1 MPENFYGKIVRL
13 SQDEEEQIKADL
25 LLFIH
30 NVATG
35 EFNSPEQVNNF
46 TSILELTAKFF
57 G

>member
-1 MPENFYGKIVRL
+1 MPENIYGKIVRL

-46 TSILELTAKFF
+46 TRVLELTAKFF